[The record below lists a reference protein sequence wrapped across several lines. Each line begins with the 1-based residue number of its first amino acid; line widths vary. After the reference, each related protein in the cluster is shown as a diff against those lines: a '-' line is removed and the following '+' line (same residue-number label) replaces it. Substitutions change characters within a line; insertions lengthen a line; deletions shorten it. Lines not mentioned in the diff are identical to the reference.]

1 MTLLHH
7 PWTGILGWALLHF
20 RWQGLLVWLG
30 VALGLRLLRHSR
42 PTARYAVACGGLL
55 LCLALPVSGVLKHFP
70 PSEATSL
77 PLQTIVSGETEPM
90 AEVLPVQAERA
101 PLAQR
106 LDAHLPLIVLL
117 WALGASLLSLRFAS
131 GLAWVRSLGRE
142 EALPEAEAW
151 RARLVRLAHSL
162 GIARPVLLRAAQGLE
177 SPVAAGIWRPV
188 IFLPASLLTGMPPE
202 LVEALL
208 AHELAHIR
216 RHDYLVNLVQSAIE
230 VLLFYHPAVWW
241 ISRRIRIEREQI
253 CDDLAA
259 GALGEPRRLALALQ
273 ELDLLQLSTPHLAQG
288 AHGGNLMNRIRRLI
302 HPEPRPL
309 AWKAL
314 ASILGVTAACATTA
328 FAAPFHREGPRT
340 SAPPQVPQAAAPAIP
355 AEPPQPPRPP
365 KPTEPPPPPEAPRA
379 HMNYVFVRPDG
390 RMSCSGS
397 RDCMKEVQEL
407 KKSHPG
413 GFLWF
418 RDGGRSYVI
427 DDPAEV
433 ARLQELYRP
442 MDELGRKMK
451 DLGREMKA
459 QGAKMKT
466 MGAEMKEAS
475 RQGRPHSQEMKALG
489 HQMGSLGR
497 EMGELHR
504 RRAAL
509 QRRLGQDA
517 QTAERQNLDKQMAE
531 LDRQI
536 QTQEKK
542 MEALGRSMEEVGRKL
557 EEAHGPMEGVGKRME
572 EAGHPMDKMGAQM
585 GALGSQMG
593 EEGRKLDAALRQLA
607 EESLTKGK
615 ATPLPR

>member
-1 MTLLHH
+1 M
-7 PWTGILGWALLHF
+7 GIG
-20 RWQGLLVWLG
+20 
-30 VALGLRLLRHSR
+30 
-42 PTARYAVACGGLL
+42 
-55 LCLALPVSGVLKHFP
+55 
-70 PSEATSL
+70 
-77 PLQTIVSGETEPM
+77 
-90 AEVLPVQAERA
+90 
-101 PLAQR
+101 
-106 LDAHLPLIVLL
+106 
-117 WALGASLLSLRFAS
+117 
-131 GLAWVRSLGRE
+131 
-142 EALPEAEAW
+142 
-151 RARLVRLAHSL
+151 
-162 GIARPVLLRAAQGLE
+162 RPVFLRAARGLE

-202 LVEALL
+202 LLEALL

-314 ASILGVTAACATTA
+314 ASILGVTAACAATTA
-328 FAAPFHREGPRT
+328 LAAPFHREGLIA
-340 SAPPQVPQAAAPAIP
+340 SASPQATEPASP

-365 KPTEPPPPPEAPRA
+365 KPTEPPPPPEPLEVPEAPRA

-397 RDCMKEVQEL
+397 RDSTKEVQEL

-433 ARLQELYRP
+433 ARLQELYKP
-442 MDELGRKMK
+442 MEELGRKMK

-459 QGAKMKT
+459 QGARMKAV
-466 MGAEMKEAS
+466 GAEMKGAS
-475 RQGRPHSQEMKALG
+475 RQGQPHSREMKELG
-489 HQMGSLGR
+489 RQMGSLGR

-517 QTAERQNLDKQMAE
+517 QASERQSLDKQMEE

-536 QTQEKK
+536 QAQEKK

-557 EEAHGPMEGVGKRME
+557 EEAHRPMEGAGKRME
-572 EAGHPMDKMGAQM
+572 EASHPMGQLGAQM

-593 EEGRKLDAALRQLA
+593 EEGRKLDAALRKLA
-607 EESLTKGK
+607 KESLAKGK
-615 ATPLPR
+615 ATALPR